1 MLPEEEHFIFENH
14 HEPIISKETFKLAQ
28 DIRKRKVNTKSTS
41 STSKRNYYFSGL
53 CRCGDRGF
61 GVSGITITR
70 IENTYKEL
78 EKDKTNRIEQL
89 QKLLEKQQEDL
100 DKEKIRDLKIVI
112 EYFDDII
119 KSNEPNKYIL
129 ECLID
134 KMWIYHDKSVKF
146 ELKPNIKKLI

>member
-1 MLPEEEHFIFENH
+1 MERLPVPANVKKMEH
-14 HEPIISKETFKLAQ
+14 T
-28 DIRKRKVNTKSTS
+28 
-41 STSKRNYYFSGL
+41 
-53 CRCGDRGF
+53 
-61 GVSGITITR
+61 
-70 IENTYKEL
+70 
-78 EKDKTNRIEQL
+78 

-119 KSNEPNKYIL
+119 KSNEPNRYIL
-129 ECLID
+129 GCLID

>member
-1 MLPEEEHFIFENH
+1 MEH
-14 HEPIISKETFKLAQ
+14 T
-28 DIRKRKVNTKSTS
+28 
-41 STSKRNYYFSGL
+41 
-53 CRCGDRGF
+53 
-61 GVSGITITR
+61 
-70 IENTYKEL
+70 
-78 EKDKTNRIEQL
+78 

-134 KMWIYHDKSVKF
+134 KMWIYHDKSMKF